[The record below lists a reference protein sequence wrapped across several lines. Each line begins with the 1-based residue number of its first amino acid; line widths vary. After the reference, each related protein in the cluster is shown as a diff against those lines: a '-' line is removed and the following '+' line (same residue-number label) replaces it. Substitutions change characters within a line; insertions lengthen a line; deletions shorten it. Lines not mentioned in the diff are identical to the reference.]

1 MKKIKLSFCIS
12 TFNRAGF
19 IGETLDSIIPQIT
32 NEVEI
37 VIVDGASTDRT
48 EQILLGYKSKCPQI
62 RYFKQEQNKGVDRDF
77 NNAVER
83 AQGEYCWL
91 MSDDD
96 LLKPGAV
103 KAVLDSLSAYNYA
116 LVLVNAEVRSKDLSR
131 VILSNMIGLPA
142 DKIYSQQDS
151 QTLFI
156 ETSKYVGY
164 VGAVVIKREL
174 WCQREKERYFGSCFA
189 HVGVVFQKPL
199 IEDVLAIVYPWIV
212 IRYGNGFWT
221 PRGFDIWMFKW
232 PELIWSFSSFSDETK
247 SKITPLKPW
256 GKIRT
261 LMLFRAV
268 GAFTLNE
275 YRRLLEPR
283 IGFGWK
289 RLAAR
294 VVAQMPRPLL
304 NFFLISYMNVTHT
317 KSPMWLYDL
326 KRSPYNYFKRFLHN

>member
-1 MKKIKLSFCIS
+1 
-12 TFNRAGF
+12 
-19 IGETLDSIIPQIT
+19 
-32 NEVEI
+32 
-37 VIVDGASTDRT
+37 
-48 EQILLGYKSKCPQI
+48 
-62 RYFKQEQNKGVDRDF
+62 
-77 NNAVER
+77 
-83 AQGEYCWL
+83 
-91 MSDDD
+91 
-96 LLKPGAV
+96 
-103 KAVLDSLSAYNYA
+103 
-116 LVLVNAEVRSKDLSR
+116 
-131 VILSNMIGLPA
+131 
-142 DKIYSQQDS
+142 
-151 QTLFI
+151 
-156 ETSKYVGY
+156 
-164 VGAVVIKREL
+164 
-174 WCQREKERYFGSCFA
+174 
-189 HVGVVFQKPL
+189 
-199 IEDVLAIVYPWIV
+199 
-212 IRYGNGFWT
+212 
-221 PRGFDIWMFKW
+221 
-232 PELIWSFSSFSDETK
+232 DETK